1 MPFVSKPF
9 RAPSRKR
16 LACALTIGVLCALVA
31 GCGND
36 DKAADTP
43 TLSATEHPTANSFNA
58 AGNTSPGAPAPAILT
73 IETPAASTS
82 DAGTALSATAPPL
95 ATPVIHSVD

>member
-1 MPFVSKPF
+1 MPLVSKPF

-16 LACALTIGVLCALVA
+16 LARALTLGVLCALAA

-36 DKAADTP
+36 DKTNRTP
-43 TLSATEHPTANSFNA
+43 TLSATEHSAANSFNGSGDA
-58 AGNTSPGAPAPAILT
+58 PPGTPAPAILT
-73 IETPAASTS
+73 IQTPAASSS

-95 ATPVIHSVD
+95 APPMIHSVD